1 MILSFT
7 MESKNLVTAYIEWL
21 MERPSYAITLTF
33 NWLGGIM
40 PASAEEKIRE
50 FGAFIDRA
58 RLGSRFYKKPVEA
71 RTKFILVPEK
81 FGGGYPHYHGV
92 IQCPPEDGTS
102 IAGADHA
109 ALFEEAWRAVVPSGT
124 IRLEP
129 VHDTEGW
136 GRYITK
142 ETGVNFERTVHSYD
156 QWSSRSGQ

>member
-1 MILSFT
+1 

-102 IAGADHA
+102 IAGADRA
-109 ALFEEAWRAVVPSGT
+109 ALFEGHGGPSFPPAPSAWNRCTMPRAGV
-124 IRLEP
+124 
-129 VHDTEGW
+129 DT
-136 GRYITK
+136 
-142 ETGVNFERTVHSYD
+142 
-156 QWSSRSGQ
+156 SRRRPG